1 MRELITLS
9 NLHTNCF
16 PYATFYHTLFFN
28 ERIVTPHNTTE
39 VDQSQSTSQEKSY
52 KEFDRKKKKNT
63 QKENKSSRVPLK
75 LVMLQLTSSY
85 QLLLAFE
92 TKTPMTVSQILLAK
106 EHSKEKDILSSQ
118 CSPYR
123 TPHWDSLSLVDHLF
137 WLPTSS
143 Q

>member
-1 MRELITLS
+1 MPPFITPFSLMKG
-9 NLHTNCF
+9 
-16 PYATFYHTLFFN
+16 
-28 ERIVTPHNTTE
+28 IVTPHNTTE

-52 KEFDRKKKKNT
+52 KEFDRKKEKNT

-75 LVMLQLTSSY
+75 LVMLHLTSSY

-106 EHSKEKDILSSQ
+106 EHSKEKDILCSQ

-123 TPHWDSLSLVDHLF
+123 TPH
-137 WLPTSS
+137 
-143 Q
+143 